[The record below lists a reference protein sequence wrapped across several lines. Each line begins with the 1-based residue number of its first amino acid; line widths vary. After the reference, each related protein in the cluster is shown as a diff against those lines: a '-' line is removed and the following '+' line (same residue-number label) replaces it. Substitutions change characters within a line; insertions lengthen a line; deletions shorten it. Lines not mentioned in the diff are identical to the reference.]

1 MADNPWNELR
11 SKAHWQS
18 RRVRLLTE
26 IKRMKKIR
34 LKVGPSAKK
43 ELDRYIGH
51 LKAEHAWV
59 RKLDRSA
66 R

>member
-26 IKRMKKIR
+26 IKRMKKNQIE
-34 LKVGPSAKK
+34 GWT
-43 ELDRYIGH
+43 IG
-51 LKAEHAWV
+51 
-59 RKLDRSA
+59 
-66 R
+66 